1 MIRIIF
7 LTLLIFSSTVLTQH
21 KELAVEDIFT
31 KKEFY
36 GESLSGVKWLGNGKK
51 FSFLGYDDESRT
63 RSIYLHDVETG
74 KEEIL
79 IKGSSLILT
88 DNTNSTD
95 GEIQQNLL
103 LIRNYYWSPDENYIL
118 FTGVLPARTVK
129 SGGDFIVYS
138 LNERKIILSVI
149 SEEPQVNIK
158 FSPDSKKI
166 GFVRN
171 NNLFTIDIKTKKE
184 TQLTFDGSDVI
195 LNGVFDW
202 VYEEEFSII
211 EGWEWSSD
219 NRNIAFWRL
228 DQSKVPEFNIINWDS
243 LYPQVTTMRYPKPGF
258 PNSLVNIGVVDINTQ
273 KTTWMDIGSETD
285 IYIPRIKFTGNPKL
299 LSIQKLNRLQNKLDL
314 LFADISTGNSK
325 LILSE
330 SDSAWVEVYD
340 DLHFLKGKNQFVWSS
355 DRDNFHHLYLFD
367 YEGNLIKQITKGD
380 WEVIKLASVDA
391 ENQKIYYISNE
402 GGVIYTNLFCINFD
416 GSGKRKITPEK
427 GEHKIDYSPSNNYF
441 IDYYSNPAQLKITSL
456 RDSEG
461 NLIRNLKVPDM
472 SFYEEY
478 NLSAPEF
485 FSFTTSDGVE
495 LNAEIIKPINFD
507 ESQKY
512 PVLIYAY
519 GGPGSQLVEY
529 SWGGSDYLWHQLL
542 NQKGYIIFM
551 LDNRGTGGR
560 GKKFQTTVYK
570 NLGYWEV
577 NDMVEG
583 AKYLASLPF
592 VDEDRIGIWGWSY
605 GGYLSSLSLM
615 KAADYFK
622 TAIAVAPVTHWKFYD
637 TIYSERF
644 MQTPAL
650 NPEGYENSAPINFA
664 DKLKGN
670 LLLVHGTGDDN
681 VHFQNSVEL
690 MNKLIEEN
698 KQFRTMFYPGRDH
711 SISTMNSLI
720 HLYKLMTE
728 YILENL

>member
-1 MIRIIF
+1 
-7 LTLLIFSSTVLTQH
+7 
-21 KELAVEDIFT
+21 
-31 KKEFY
+31 
-36 GESLSGVKWLGNGKK
+36 
-51 FSFLGYDDESRT
+51 
-63 RSIYLHDVETG
+63 
-74 KEEIL
+74 
-79 IKGSSLILT
+79 
-88 DNTNSTD
+88 
-95 GEIQQNLL
+95 
-103 LIRNYYWSPDENYIL
+103 
-118 FTGVLPARTVK
+118 
-129 SGGDFIVYS
+129 
-138 LNERKIILSVI
+138 
-149 SEEPQVNIK
+149 
-158 FSPDSKKI
+158 
-166 GFVRN
+166 
-171 NNLFTIDIKTKKE
+171 
-184 TQLTFDGSDVI
+184 
-195 LNGVFDW
+195 
-202 VYEEEFSII
+202 
-211 EGWEWSSD
+211 
-219 NRNIAFWRL
+219 
-228 DQSKVPEFNIINWDS
+228 
-243 LYPQVTTMRYPKPGF
+243 
-258 PNSLVNIGVVDINTQ
+258 
-273 KTTWMDIGSETD
+273 
-285 IYIPRIKFTGNPKL
+285 
-299 LSIQKLNRLQNKLDL
+299 
-314 LFADISTGNSK
+314 
-325 LILSE
+325 
-330 SDSAWVEVYD
+330 
-340 DLHFLKGKNQFVWSS
+340 
-355 DRDNFHHLYLFD
+355 
-367 YEGNLIKQITKGD
+367 
-380 WEVIKLASVDA
+380 
-391 ENQKIYYISNE
+391 
-402 GGVIYTNLFCINFD
+402 
-416 GSGKRKITPEK
+416 
-427 GEHKIDYSPSNNYF
+427 
-441 IDYYSNPAQLKITSL
+441 
-456 RDSEG
+456 
-461 NLIRNLKVPDM
+461 M

-592 VDEDRIGIWGWSY
+592 VDENRIGIWGWSY

-711 SISTMNSLI
+711 GISTMNSLI